1 LKTDKYGSPNNILG
15 VKIMSETSQFSS
27 KDIKSWL
34 EKETS
39 AILTPVQEQAQK
51 LRDDMRDAI
60 LSVTDVNKML
70 FDNSSKEIEKR
81 NKRVYNRARAM
92 NKLARL
98 FSDRVR
104 KITVPDEIAYDSLN
118 KFAQETQKAFMV
130 TDIDI
135 KNWFPRISPFF
146 IMDRRKFLAVY
157 EKAKESLTVLND
169 FLTNEYVKTKTLEE
183 TFQLID
189 ELHNMEEQLSNIEA
203 EKAAIKNERLPIE
216 KEIAEREQKIA
227 ELKREGP
234 VDQLFFVEAEIE
246 KITKELKHFMRHL
259 QKPFKKMQAL
269 ALYRGGAGLT
279 ADERDKL
286 NNYLQ
291 NPFKALATEELGYPV
306 LKQILKKMISLINE
320 GKLKLKADKKR
331 KAEQDVDGMLNRDS
345 LGKIHRRCI
354 EVANREK
361 QILNSEKMEETKR
374 SLSTF
379 QEEKRRL
386 KVRLAR
392 VEAHEAVKKRT
403 RNELASRISSHKRA
417 IEKNLQSSLEQRVEV
432 L

>member
-1 LKTDKYGSPNNILG
+1 
-15 VKIMSETSQFSS
+15 MSETLQFSS

-34 EKETS
+34 ENETS
-39 AILTPVQEQAQK
+39 AILTPVQEQTK
-51 LRDDMRDAI
+51 ELRDNMRDAI
-60 LSVTDVNKML
+60 LSVTDVSKML
-70 FDNSSKEIEKR
+70 LDNSAKEIEKR

-98 FSDRVR
+98 FNDRIR
-104 KITVPDEIAYDSLN
+104 KITVPDEISYDSLN
-118 KFAQETQKAFMV
+118 KFAQETQKAFVV

-146 IMDRRKFLAVY
+146 IMDRRKFLVIY
-157 EKAKESLTVLND
+157 EKAKESLTALND
-169 FLTNEYVKTKTLEE
+169 FLTKEYVKTKTLEE

-189 ELHNMEEQLSNIEA
+189 ELHNMEEQLSDIEA
-203 EKAAIKNERLPIE
+203 EKTTIKNERLPIE
-216 KEIAEREQKIA
+216 KEIAELEQKIA
-227 ELKREGP
+227 ELKGEGP
-234 VDQLFFVEAEIE
+234 VDELFLVEAEME

-279 ADERDKL
+279 AEEREKLDK
-286 NNYLQ
+286 YLQ
-291 NPFKALATEELGYPV
+291 EPFKALATEDSGYPM
-306 LKQILKKMISLINE
+306 LKQILKKMTGLMNE
-320 GKLKLKADKKR
+320 GKLKLKSDKKR
-331 KAEQDVDGMLNRDS
+331 KAEQDIDGILNRDS
-345 LGKIHRRCI
+345 LGKIHRRCV
-354 EVANREK
+354 EVASRER

-379 QEEKRRL
+379 QEENKRL

-392 VEAHEAVKKRT
+392 VEAHEAVKERT
-403 RNELASRISSHKRA
+403 RNELASRINSHKRA
-417 IEKNLQSSLEQRVEV
+417 IEKNVHSSLEQKIEV

>member
-1 LKTDKYGSPNNILG
+1 
-15 VKIMSETSQFSS
+15 MSETLQFSS
-27 KDIKSWL
+27 KDIRSWL
-34 EKETS
+34 ENETS
-39 AILTPVQEQAQK
+39 AILTPVQEQAKK

-60 LSVTDVNKML
+60 LSVTDVNRML
-70 FDNSSKEIEKR
+70 LDNSSKEIEKR

-98 FSDRVR
+98 FSDRIR
-104 KITVPDEIAYDSLN
+104 KITVPDEISYDSLN

-146 IMDRRKFLAVY
+146 IMDRRKFVAVY
-157 EKAKESLTVLND
+157 EKAKESLTALND

-189 ELHNMEEQLSNIEA
+189 ELHNMEEQLSDIDS
-203 EKAAIKNERLPIE
+203 EKATIKNERLPIE

-234 VDQLFFVEAEIE
+234 VDELFFVEAEIE
-246 KITKELKHFMRHL
+246 KSTKELKHFMRHL

-279 ADERDKL
+279 VEERDKL
-286 NNYLQ
+286 DKYLQ
-291 NPFKALATEELGYPV
+291 KPFKALATENSGYPM

-320 GKLKLKADKKR
+320 GKLKLKSDKKR
-331 KAEQDVDGMLNRDS
+331 KAEQDVVGILNRDS
-345 LGKIHRRCI
+345 LGRIHRRCV
-354 EVANREK
+354 EAANRER

-374 SLSTF
+374 SLSKF
-379 QEEKRRL
+379 QEENKRL

-392 VEAHEAVKKRT
+392 VQAHEAVKERT
-403 RNELASRISSHKRA
+403 RNELTSRISSHKRA
-417 IEKNLQSSLEQRVEV
+417 IEKNVQSSLEEKVKV